1 MYFNLSSSTILSALS
16 LLLLSNSGSFV
27 TAQTIYQL
35 AADTEGL
42 TTLATAVDAAG
53 LDGALNGT
61 GTFTV
66 FAPTNEAFA
75 AVQDTVN
82 KLLEPAWKNHL
93 ADVILYH
100 ALSTEFLSTDLVDGP
115 VETLNGE
122 NIIIDATALTI
133 NESSNIVNTTQGA
146 TFDVEAS
153 NGVVRKYN
161 IESFSF

>member
-1 MYFNLSSSTILSALS
+1 MYFNLSSSTILSAFS

-27 TAQTIYQL
+27 SAQTIYQL
-35 AADTEGL
+35 AGEKGL
-42 TTLATAVDAAG
+42 TTLATAVEKAG

-66 FAPTNEAFA
+66 FAPTNNAFA

-82 KLLEPAWKNHL
+82 KLLLPEWKNHL

-100 ALSTEFLSTDLVDGP
+100 ALSTELLSTELVNGP

-122 NIIIDATALTI
+122 SITINVTSLTI
-133 NESSNIVNTTQGA
+133 NESSNIVTTSGGE
-146 TFDVEAS
+146 TFNILAS